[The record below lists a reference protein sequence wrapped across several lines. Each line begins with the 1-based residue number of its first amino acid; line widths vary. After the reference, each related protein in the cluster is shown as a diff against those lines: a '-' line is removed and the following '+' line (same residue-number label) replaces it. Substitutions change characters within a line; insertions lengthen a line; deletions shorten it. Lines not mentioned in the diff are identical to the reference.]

1 MSPAL
6 AGGCFTTE
14 PPGKPN
20 TSLALKVNGRKCRI
34 REHGETTLPAQPPYL
49 ASSPPAAV
57 SWARKPGLSA
67 SIPILPPQRGSLRML
82 GLTLQSQLRLHQEYV
97 PLIYA
102 CFLHICCLEMEG
114 LYGFYSFFFFLGF
127 YSFNS
132 SLCLDCG
139 HRLLAESGAI
149 LGNQVPR
156 IEENIHRVFTEV
168 QPRWIQGD
176 SKVGGRSRR
185 LWKNTYLITDI
196 ERD

>member
-1 MSPAL
+1 MGFSRQEYSSGLPFPPPGDLPDPRIEPMSPAL

-102 CFLHICCLEMEG
+102 CFLHICCLEMEE
-114 LYGFYSFFFFLGF
+114 LYGFYSFFFFWI
-127 YSFNS
+127 
-132 SLCLDCG
+132 
-139 HRLLAESGAI
+139 LL
-149 LGNQVPR
+149 
-156 IEENIHRVFTEV
+156 F
-168 QPRWIQGD
+168 
-176 SKVGGRSRR
+176 
-185 LWKNTYLITDI
+185 
-196 ERD
+196 

>member
-1 MSPAL
+1 MGLAAVQNVGSGIFRSGVKPMSPAL

-102 CFLHICCLEMEG
+102 CFLHMHRGSLSFLNVLRHCL
-114 LYGFYSFFFFLGF
+114 
-127 YSFNS
+127 
-132 SLCLDCG
+132 
-139 HRLLAESGAI
+139 H
-149 LGNQVPR
+149 
-156 IEENIHRVFTEV
+156 
-168 QPRWIQGD
+168 
-176 SKVGGRSRR
+176 
-185 LWKNTYLITDI
+185 
-196 ERD
+196 